1 MNLVLEMSL
10 NIFKGVLVIQ
20 APLNIF
26 KGVLVTGRGLSMSTH
41 GSKAL

>member
-1 MNLVLEMSL
+1 MSL

-41 GSKAL
+41 GSKALTA